1 MSLVVRDL
9 RRLYC
14 WLTIHY
20 CPVIASFWNHCPVH
34 SCQFW
39 SSNNKKNF
47 VSVKLVWVQW
57 LQTPVT
63 VLWWPKHW
71 CYQLRIFW
79 INLCQDA
86 QQNLPNY
93 TLYKSMHLCGDFQCT
108 RTGHSHLCTHCWCNR
123 WQWQG
128 FGPFMFSIRRVSYR
142 AGDWEGVH
150 WDFPLSQKLENY

>member
-20 CPVIASFWNHCPVH
+20 CQVIASFWNHCPVH

-71 CYQLRIFW
+71 CYRLRIFW
-79 INLCQDA
+79 INCVKMHNKTYLII
-86 QQNLPNY
+86 
-93 TLYKSMHLCGDFQCT
+93 LYISQCT
-108 RTGHSHLCTHCWCNR
+108 CVETFNALELDIHVYVRTAGATGDNDRVLGLLCF
-123 WQWQG
+123 QYAG
-128 FGPFMFSIRRVSYR
+128 FHT
-142 AGDWEGVH
+142 E
-150 WDFPLSQKLENY
+150 LEDGRGCTGISPYPRN